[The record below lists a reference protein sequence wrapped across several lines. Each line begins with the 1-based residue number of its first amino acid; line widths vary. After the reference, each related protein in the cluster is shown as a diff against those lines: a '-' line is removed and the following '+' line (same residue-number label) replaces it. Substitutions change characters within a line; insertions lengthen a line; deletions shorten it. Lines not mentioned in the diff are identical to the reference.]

1 MIELS
6 SGGHRLLEP
15 FWSPHNGY
23 DAMSKQKGEKLGR
36 EDESGSKDYKV
47 WTWWKIYYKNPI
59 YIYICT
65 YIMADL

>member
-23 DAMSKQKGEKLGR
+23 DAMSKQKGEKLER

-47 WTWWKIYYKNPI
+47 WTWWTTSTHTNKPLING
-59 YIYICT
+59 
-65 YIMADL
+65 